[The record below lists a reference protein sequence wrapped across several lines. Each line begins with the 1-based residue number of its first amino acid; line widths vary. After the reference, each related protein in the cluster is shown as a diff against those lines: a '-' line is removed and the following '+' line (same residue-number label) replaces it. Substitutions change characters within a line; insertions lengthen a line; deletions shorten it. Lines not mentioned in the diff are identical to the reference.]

1 MCIRDRDAHDP
12 ACAGVQPRVVGRQ
25 EQHAPKGAALEGLRE
40 RSAEFG
46 VGEPRAVARLEGKG
60 LHGSNLLSG

>member
-1 MCIRDRDAHDP
+1 M
-12 ACAGVQPRVVGRQ
+12 QPRVVGRQ
-25 EQHAPKGAALEGLRE
+25 KQHAPKIATLEGLRE

-46 VGEPRAVARLEGKG
+46 VGEACAVARIEGKG